1 MKNNCIL
8 LSALILLFCIPVSK
22 AQNRQEATGRNRL
35 FFNGRLT
42 KEKPSP
48 LYTFLEQYLS
58 DLQTAGN
65 RRKAEEQMTSDK
77 FSIEYGTLSSIA
89 LLNDSLDSRITLHKK
104 RYTVGW
110 YQRNKPVMTV
120 SFPASYELILRKN
133 KSEIEDL
140 LKKRLL
146 AYRPHT
152 VPGMLSPEYPDSTG
166 QKNFFIDTKGYYLL
180 ESLRA
185 DHYYIKNRQGYSLV
199 VNKQN
204 PPETVA
210 NLMTTG
216 EISNRL
222 NLTIVQKK
230 YGFRQDT
237 FRIPLNHWTLFCR
250 EEGCTPYFGI
260 EEYDGKKITAS
271 LIMDNPSLGY
281 IHLLHFTFPLELLD
295 KLEGTVHAT
304 LHAYIPT
311 HNLENLFDD
320 DPVIPRRRSFLFDLP
335 LF

>member
-1 MKNNCIL
+1 
-8 LSALILLFCIPVSK
+8 
-22 AQNRQEATGRNRL
+22 
-35 FFNGRLT
+35 
-42 KEKPSP
+42 
-48 LYTFLEQYLS
+48 
-58 DLQTAGN
+58 
-65 RRKAEEQMTSDK
+65 
-77 FSIEYGTLSSIA
+77 
-89 LLNDSLDSRITLHKK
+89 
-104 RYTVGW
+104 
-110 YQRNKPVMTV
+110 MTV

-281 IHLLHFTFPLELLD
+281 ICCISPFRLNYWINSKVRFMPHSTPISRRTIWKTCLTTILLFP
-295 KLEGTVHAT
+295 EGD
-304 LHAYIPT
+304 
-311 HNLENLFDD
+311 LFYS
-320 DPVIPRRRSFLFDLP
+320 IYLF
-335 LF
+335 FR